1 MLAEDEREAVKEGL
15 PAASDLADD
24 VLRASGAA
32 AVRRGGGGGGGGAG
46 GAREQDEATEAESV
60 TLLVA
65 VERSLQ
71 REALR
76 ASGERLREGAQRDG
90 GSGRAARLSRGEEAA
105 FGALRPLRGG
115 EVLR

>member
-32 AVRRGGGGGGGGAG
+32 AVRRGGGGGGGAG